1 MAIRSLIKIASLLL
15 ALMTAVPVMA
25 CFGPK
30 LYLGVSDDATGQVL
44 SSFVAIYVKETT
56 GTDVVRVPLQGLDPV
71 VEVKEEKIDFSF
83 TERQHSDVTLLMTI
97 EGLPSLITGPRIDN
111 DLQFTTV
118 RPTLVRLA
126 EKLTAEDVIV
136 LTEQVVAGEMPMDV
150 VRKFLI
156 DRRWI

>member
-1 MAIRSLIKIASLLL
+1 MAIRSLIKIVSLLL
-15 ALMTAVPVMA
+15 ALMSAVPVMA

-30 LYLGVSDDATGQVL
+30 LYLGVGDDATGQVL

-71 VEVKEEKIDFSF
+71 TEIKEEKIDFSF
-83 TERQHSDVTLLMTI
+83 TTQQHSEVTLLMTI
-97 EGLPSLITGPRIDN
+97 EGLPPLITGPRIDN

-118 RPTLVRLA
+118 RPSLA
-126 EKLTAEDVIV
+126 KLGARLTAADVTV
-136 LTEQVVAGEMPMDV
+136 LTEKVEAGELAMDV
-150 VRKFLI
+150 VRHFLI